1 MKGQHYRV
9 IEAILLTLFLLSNLF
24 MLEKTKCPTYLFID
38 EETGIKKKWN
48 EQSWAYNLLVIRTK
62 FYIYFKSKTFTP
74 EISLSILPWW
84 LTLWEMT
91 TQLMN

>member
-38 EETGIKKKWN
+38 EETGIKKK
-48 EQSWAYNLLVIRTK
+48 
-62 FYIYFKSKTFTP
+62 
-74 EISLSILPWW
+74 
-84 LTLWEMT
+84 
-91 TQLMN
+91 